1 MVMYNDLYDIMGLF
15 ETKVFSE
22 AGTTDLQKEQATYMM
37 FKDLLEELEGMYKSK
52 TLTSF
57 HFVHYSS
64 WRENR
69 QGNREAQ
76 MNHERHKRSK

>member
-1 MVMYNDLYDIMGLF
+1 MYNDFDIMGLF
-15 ETKVFSE
+15 EVFSE
-22 AGTTDLQKEQATYMM
+22 AGTNDLQKEQATYIM

-57 HFVHYSS
+57 HFAHYSS

-69 QGNREAQ
+69 QGNRV
-76 MNHERHKRSK
+76 SWSG